1 MVFRLLVR
9 LVQHI
14 PLKVIRCNHIDSITP
29 ESFTKSR
36 FSCTTC
42 TKTAELQKGMI
53 TLTEAAR
60 EARREYMR
68 KWREENRQSIREYNR
83 NWRRANR
90 DAMNRYAKEWRDANP
105 DKVKGYRESYWERR
119 AEQTTLEGGAV

>member
-1 MVFRLLVR
+1 MRGCWLLVDW
-9 LVQHI
+9 L
-14 PLKVIRCNHIDSITP
+14 
-29 ESFTKSR
+29 TKQMER
-36 FSCTTC
+36 NDFFMTD
-42 TKTAELQKGMI
+42 
-53 TLTEAAR
+53 AAK

>member
-14 PLKVIRCNHIDSITP
+14 PLKVIRCSHIDRITP

-36 FSCTTC
+36 FPCTTC

-53 TLTEAAR
+53 TLTDEAK
-60 EARREYMR
+60 EARRAYQR
-68 KWREENRQSIREYNR
+68 KWRKDNRTAIREYQR
-83 NWRRANR
+83 NWRN
-90 DAMNRYAKEWRDANP
+90 ANP
-105 DKVKGYRESYWERR
+105 DRVKQYQEEYWARK
-119 AEQTTLEGGAV
+119 AQQNQTEGGAV